1 MAQIFGYLIM
11 PLTKLQIAPGID
23 KQNTEY
29 GAEGR
34 WVDGD
39 NIRFRYSQP
48 EKIGGWE
55 KVTSDALLGAT
66 RAILT
71 YSDLKGVNYAIYGT
85 NKKLYAYSENTYA
98 DITPTRATGTGNIT
112 QFETTNG
119 STSVIVT
126 DSSHGALIG
135 DFVTIASVSG
145 AVGGISASNL
155 QGEFEIQTVASDNT
169 YTIIAKAAASSDATG
184 ATANATYQINTGLP
198 TSIYGY
204 GWGAG
209 TWNASTWDTTRSGLT
224 GADGVLLQSGKWSL
238 DNWGEDILAQQFN
251 GSIYYWDT
259 SSGLSSNL
267 AARTNVSGAP
277 TKSRFML
284 VSGDDRH
291 VICFGTETTIG
302 TSSTQDNMF
311 IRFSDQ
317 EDPATWTPTATNTAG
332 SQRLTDGNQIN
343 AAVRSRGVIL
353 IYTDT
358 ALYQMQFIGPPFT
371 FGFRQLGTNCGA
383 VGIKSAVDVN
393 GIAYWMGNDSFFLF
407 DGAVK
412 KIPCSVQDYVFDD
425 INNNALGDV
434 FCAVNS
440 DFNEVIWFYPSKNST
455 QIDRNVTYNYAEN
468 IWYIGTLARSSWA
481 DRGVYSN
488 PYAAE
493 FEASDTTATISTIN
507 GVKEGRTFVYLHEEG
522 VNDDGAA
529 MNCHIE
535 SGDIDIADGDNFMS
549 ISRFIPDFKNQI
561 GEVDITLKSR
571 PYPSTTQRSHGPF
584 TVTTSTNKKDTRIRG
599 RQLALRVSSDAVD
612 DKWRY
617 GTLRFDAKPD
627 GMRGG

>member
-1 MAQIFGYLIM
+1 M

-39 NIRFRYSQP
+39 NIRFRYGQP

-71 YSDLKGVNYAIYGT
+71 YSDLKGVNYAVYGT
-85 NKKLYAYSENTYA
+85 NKKLYAYSEGSYA

-145 AVGGISASNL
+145 AVGGISAANL
-155 QGEFEIQTVASDNT
+155 QGEFEIQTVTGDNT
-169 YTIIAKAAASSDATG
+169 YTIIAGAAASSDATG

-209 TWNASTWDTTRSGLT
+209 TWNASTWDTSREGLT

-238 DNWGEDILAQQFN
+238 DGWGEDVLAQQFN
-251 GSIYYWDT
+251 GSLYYWDT

-383 VGIKSAVDVN
+383 VGINAAVDVN

-455 QIDRNVTYNYAEN
+455 QIDRNVTYNYAEK

-529 MNCHIE
+529 MNCHVE
-535 SGDIDIADGDNFMS
+535 SGDIDVGDGDQFLS
-549 ISRFIPDFKNQI
+549 VSRFIPDFKNQV
-561 GEVDITLKSR
+561 GEVDITVKSR
-571 PYPSTTQRSHGPF
+571 PYPSASQRTHGPF
-584 TVTTSTNKKDTRIRG
+584 TVTTSTTKKDTRIRG

-617 GTLRFDAKPD
+617 GTIRFDGKPD

>member
-39 NIRFRYSQP
+39 NIRFRYGQP

-71 YSDLKGVNYAIYGT
+71 YSDLKGVNYAVYGT
-85 NKKLYAYSENTYA
+85 NKKLYAYSENVYA

-145 AVGGISASNL
+145 AVGGISAANL
-155 QGEFEIQTVASDNT
+155 QGEFEIQTVPTGNT
-169 YTIIAKAAASSDATG
+169 YTIIAGAAASSDATG

-209 TWNASTWDTTRSGLT
+209 TWNASTWNTSREGLT

-238 DNWGEDILAQQFN
+238 DNWGEDVLAQQFN
-251 GSIYYWDT
+251 GSLYYWDT

-267 AARTNVSGAP
+267 AARTNVSNAP

-302 TSSTQDNMF
+302 TATTQDNMF

-599 RQLALRVSSDAVD
+599 RQLALRVSSNAVD

>member
-39 NIRFRYSQP
+39 NIRFRYGQP

-66 RAILT
+66 RAVLT
-71 YSDLKGVNYAIYGT
+71 YSDLKGVNYAVYGT
-85 NKKLYAYSENTYA
+85 NKKLYGYSEGTYA

-145 AVGGISASNL
+145 AVGGISAANL
-155 QGEFEIQTVASDNT
+155 QGEFEIQTVPTGNT
-169 YTIIAKAAASSDATG
+169 YTIIAGAAASSDATG

-209 TWNASTWDTTRSGLT
+209 TWNASTWDTSREGLT

-238 DNWGEDILAQQFN
+238 DNWGEDVLAQQFN
-251 GSIYYWDT
+251 GSLYYWDT

-267 AARTNVSGAP
+267 AARTNVSNAP

-302 TSSTQDNMF
+302 TATTQDNMF

>member
-1 MAQIFGYLIM
+1 MEQITGYHSM

-34 WVDGD
+34 WVDCD
-39 NIRFRYSQP
+39 NVRFRYGLP
-48 EKIGGWE
+48 EKIGGWS
-55 KVTSDALLGAT
+55 KVTSDALVGAT

-71 YSDLKGVNYAIYGT
+71 WSDLNGVKYAIYGT
-85 NKKLYAYSENTYA
+85 NKKLYAYSENSYA
-98 DITPTRATGTGNIT
+98 DITPTRATGSIT
-112 QFETTNG
+112 QFATTSG
-119 STSVIVT
+119 SSTVTVT
-126 DSSHGALIG
+126 DADHGALIG
-135 DFVTIASVSG
+135 DFVTISSVSG
-145 AVGGISASNL
+145 AVGGLTQANL
-155 QGEFEIQTVASDNT
+155 QGEFEILTVPSSST
-169 YTIIAKAAASSDATG
+169 YTIEAPANASSSATTG
-184 ATANATYQINTGLP
+184 TATATYQLNTGAAVALF
-198 TSIYGY
+198 GY

-209 TWNASTWDTTRSGLT
+209 TWSTSTWNTTREGLT
-224 GADGVLLQSGKWSL
+224 GGEGVLLQSAKWAL
-238 DNWGEDILAQQFN
+238 DTWGEDVLALQFD
-251 GSIYYWDT
+251 GGLFYWDT

-267 AARTNVSGAP
+267 ASTTNVSDAP

-302 TSSTQDNMF
+302 TTTTQDNMF
-311 IRFSDQ
+311 IRWSDQ
-317 EDPATWTPTATNTAG
+317 ESTTDWTPTATNTAG

-343 AAVRSRGVIL
+343 TAVRSRGAIL

-371 FGFRQLGTNCGA
+371 FGFKQLGSNCGA
-383 VGIKSAVDVN
+383 VGIHSAIDVS
-393 GIAYWMGNDSFFLF
+393 GIAFWMGNDSFFQF

-434 FCAVNS
+434 FCAANT
-440 DFNEVIWFYPSKNST
+440 DFNEVIWFYPSKNSL
-455 QIDRNVTYNYAEN
+455 QIDRHVTYNYAEN
-468 IWYIGTLARSSWA
+468 LWYIGTLSRSSWA

-493 FEASDTTATISTIN
+493 FDSSDTTATISTIN
-507 GVKEGRTFVYLHEEG
+507 GVKEGRTFIYAHEEG
-522 VNDDGAA
+522 VNNDGSA
-529 MNCHIE
+529 MECHIE

-549 ISRFIPDFKNQI
+549 ISRFIPDFKNQT
-561 GEVDITLKSR
+561 GNVDLTVKSR
-571 PYPSTTQRSHGPF
+571 PYPATTQTTHGPF
-584 TVTTSTNKKDTRIRG
+584 AIATSTTKQDTRIRG

-627 GMRGG
+627 GTRGG